1 MASGLHEICVAEVG
15 GNDCISNGCVGLEKE
30 VDSNS
35 IVKNVSKKVDQ
46 SHQLFIS

>member
-1 MASGLHEICVAEVG
+1 MASGLHKIYVAEVG
-15 GNDCISNGCVGLEKE
+15 GNDCISNGCVEEKE

-35 IVKNVSKKVDQ
+35 IVKEVSKKVDQ